1 MKTKAFIP
9 ILLFFFTT
17 LSLFSQEIEA
27 NVVVNL
33 EQLEFEARNNVSN
46 FDRDLMSYINNQSFT
61 GEKWEGP
68 KIPVE
73 INIYLSGGRNSK
85 YSARMFIVSKRFL
98 DGPDEITGQ
107 SVALRMIEDKWSF
120 EYGLGAFLSFNML
133 RFDRIS
139 SMIDYY
145 MFLIIGMDKDTYG
158 ELDGSKEYE
167 KAKSIFQLGT
177 SNQIPGFQSFSQP
190 GEFTKYNLI
199 TELTDMRYEEFRK
212 LIFAY
217 YVDGLDKMA
226 FDKEAAIQAIAEI
239 IQDMALFKKNKLTG
253 PSVLLQLFFD
263 TKAQELASIFKGYKD
278 KNLFNDLIYLD
289 PSNTML
295 YNEARDTK

>member
-1 MKTKAFIP
+1 MKRNIIIG
-9 ILLFFFTT
+9 ILFLLSSF
-17 LSLFSQEIEA
+17 SLFSQEIEA
-27 NVVVNL
+27 NVIVNM
-33 EQLEFEARNNVSN
+33 EQLEFEARNNVAN
-46 FDRDLMSYINNQSFT
+46 FDKDIMNYINNQSFT

-73 INIYLSGGRNSK
+73 INIYLSGGRNGK
-85 YSARMFIVSKRFL
+85 YSARMFIVSKRTL
-98 DGPDEITGQ
+98 DGPDENTGQ
-107 SVALRMIEDKWSF
+107 SVALRMIEDNWAF

-133 RFDRIS
+133 RYDRIS

-145 MFLIIGMDKDTYG
+145 MFLVIGMDKDTYG

-167 KAKSIFQLGT
+167 KAKSIFQLGA
-177 SNQIPGFQSFSQP
+177 SNNIPGFKTFSNP

-217 YVDGLDKMA
+217 YVDGLDRMA
-226 FDKEAAIQAIAEI
+226 FNKETATEALAEI
-239 IQDMALFKKNKLTG
+239 ISDMAAFKQNKLSG

-263 TKAQELASIFKGYKD
+263 TKAQELASIFRGYKD
-278 KNLFNDLIYLD
+278 KKVFNDLIYLD

-295 YNEARDTK
+295 YNEAKDSR